1 VVALLPPPRV
11 RIDNATL
18 PGYVPGDSALNTPLR
33 AGLKPPVIP
42 ILRVF
47 RGLNAMTPEADDTTH
62 YFWSAA
68 HNVRLNEPEVTEA
81 IYQNIVVTFGEDK
94 DIIESQYRN
103 RKRSPNRPF
112 VDISF
117 DVAPVLAR
125 RMWTAM
131 IVGQKTPRPSGP
143 GEVTGPTGDGGIN
156 CNSPGPV

>member
-18 PGYVPGDSALNTPLR
+18 PGHVPGDSALNTPFR
-33 AGLKPPVIP
+33 AGPKPPVIP

-47 RGLNAMTPEADDTTH
+47 RGLNAVTPETDDTTH
-62 YFWSAA
+62 YFRSAA
-68 HNVRLNEPEVTEA
+68 HNFWLNEPEVTEA

-112 VDISF
+112 GDISF

-125 RMWTAM
+125 RVWTAM
-131 IVGQKTPRPSGP
+131 IVGQKNAQAIRPGRSHRAYRRRRYQL
-143 GEVTGPTGDGGIN
+143 
-156 CNSPGPV
+156 